1 MIFML
6 GNILCKGPFLGLS
19 PWTVVTGEYLIFVVK
34 KKFPD
39 LYIKHFHPDW
49 GRAVFLN
56 FSAIRSDPVG
66 LVEDPEMCN

>member
-1 MIFML
+1 M
-6 GNILCKGPFLGLS
+6 
-19 PWTVVTGEYLIFVVK
+19 VTGDYLIFAVK